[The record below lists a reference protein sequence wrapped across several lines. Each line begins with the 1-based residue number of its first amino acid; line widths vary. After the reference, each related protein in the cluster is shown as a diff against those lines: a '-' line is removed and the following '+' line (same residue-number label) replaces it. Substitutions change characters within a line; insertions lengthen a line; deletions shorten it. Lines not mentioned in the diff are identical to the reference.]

1 MGFLSPLL
9 PWYLPFDLGVAIAG
23 IRLTER
29 SNAMHRQAYPGT
41 LRLLSLVFA
50 AAMLVAPSAFGQPL
64 RATVVH
70 IEGVQDT
77 WRVTDKDGKI
87 VEVHVPAQSL
97 IDIQTSQEAQPG
109 TSGPSGEGRGTVQAT
124 VVAVD
129 TLTNHVKVQ
138 TQAGQVIELDT
149 AAKDRQI
156 GEQVTLIVP
165 R

>member
-1 MGFLSPLL
+1 
-9 PWYLPFDLGVAIAG
+9 
-23 IRLTER
+23 
-29 SNAMHRQAYPGT
+29 MHRPSCRGP
-41 LRLLSLVFA
+41 LRLLGGVVAVIL
-50 AAMLVAPSAFGQPL
+50 LVAPRAFGQPL

-70 IEGVQDT
+70 VEGVPDT
-77 WRVTDKDGKI
+77 WHVTDKDGKI

-109 TSGPSGEGRGTVQAT
+109 ASGTAGQVRGTVSAT

-129 TLTNHVKVQ
+129 TLTNRVKVR

>member
-1 MGFLSPLL
+1 MQHQS
-9 PWYLPFDLGVAIAG
+9 W
-23 IRLTER
+23 
-29 SNAMHRQAYPGT
+29 PGT
-41 LRLLSLVFA
+41 LRLFGVICA
-50 AAMLVAPSAFGQPL
+50 VIMLVAPSAFGQPQPL

-70 IEGVQDT
+70 VEGVPDT
-77 WRVTDKDGKI
+77 WRVTDKDGTI

-97 IDIQTSQEAQPG
+97 IDIQTSPEAQPRASG
-109 TSGPSGEGRGTVQAT
+109 TAGQVRGTVSAT

-129 TLTNHVKVQ
+129 TLTNRVKVR

>member
-1 MGFLSPLL
+1 
-9 PWYLPFDLGVAIAG
+9 
-23 IRLTER
+23 
-29 SNAMHRQAYPGT
+29 MHRQSCPGT
-41 LRLLSLVFA
+41 LRLFGVVFA
-50 AAMLVAPSAFGQPL
+50 VTMLVVPGAFGQPL

-70 IEGVQDT
+70 IEGVADT
-77 WRVTDKDGKI
+77 WHVTDKDGKI

-97 IDIQTSQEAQPG
+97 IDIQTSQEERPGASG
-109 TSGPSGEGRGTVQAT
+109 TSGQETRTVLAT

-138 TQAGQVIELDT
+138 TTVGQVIELAT
-149 AAKDRQI
+149 SAKDRQI

>member
-1 MGFLSPLL
+1 
-9 PWYLPFDLGVAIAG
+9 
-23 IRLTER
+23 
-29 SNAMHRQAYPGT
+29 MHRPSCPGT
-41 LRLLSLVFA
+41 LRLLGVIFA
-50 AAMLVAPSAFGQPL
+50 VTMLVSPSVFGQPL

-70 IEGVQDT
+70 VEGATQT

-97 IDIQTSQEAQPG
+97 IDIQTTKEERPG
-109 TSGPSGEGRGTVQAT
+109 ASGTTEPVRGTVPAT

-129 TLTNHVKVQ
+129 TLTNRVKVQ

-149 AAKDRQI
+149 ATQDRQI
-156 GEQVTLIVP
+156 GEQVTLIIP

>member
-1 MGFLSPLL
+1 
-9 PWYLPFDLGVAIAG
+9 
-23 IRLTER
+23 
-29 SNAMHRQAYPGT
+29 MHRQSCPGT
-41 LRLLSLVFA
+41 LHLLSIVFA
-50 AAMLVAPSAFGQPL
+50 ALLVAPSAFGQPL

-97 IDIQTSQEAQPG
+97 IAIQTNQEERPSA
-109 TSGPSGEGRGTVQAT
+109 SGSSEPVRGTVLAT

-129 TLTNHVKVQ
+129 TLTNRVKVQ
-138 TQAGQVIELDT
+138 TQAGQVIELET
-149 AAKDRQI
+149 SAKDRQI

>member
-1 MGFLSPLL
+1 
-9 PWYLPFDLGVAIAG
+9 
-23 IRLTER
+23 
-29 SNAMHRQAYPGT
+29 MHRQSWPAT
-41 LRLLSLVFA
+41 LRLLGVVFA
-50 AAMLVAPSAFGQPL
+50 VTMLVGPGTFGQPL

-70 IEGVQDT
+70 IEGVSDI
-77 WRVTDKDGKI
+77 WHVTDKDGKI

-97 IDIQTSQEAQPG
+97 IDIQTSKEERPGASGIAGQGPG
-109 TSGPSGEGRGTVQAT
+109 TVLAT

-129 TLTNHVKVQ
+129 TLTNRVKVQ
-138 TQAGQVIELDT
+138 THAGQVIELAT

>member
-1 MGFLSPLL
+1 
-9 PWYLPFDLGVAIAG
+9 
-23 IRLTER
+23 
-29 SNAMHRQAYPGT
+29 MHRQFCPGT
-41 LRLLSLVFA
+41 LCLLGIVCA
-50 AAMLVAPSAFGQPL
+50 AALLVAPSAFGQQPL

-70 IEGVQDT
+70 IEGVPDT
-77 WRVTDKDGKI
+77 WHVTEKDGKI

-109 TSGPSGEGRGTVQAT
+109 TSGPAGQERGTVRAT

-138 TQAGQVIELDT
+138 THAGQVIELDT

-156 GEQVTLIVP
+156 GEPVTPIV

>member
-1 MGFLSPLL
+1 MQHQS
-9 PWYLPFDLGVAIAG
+9 W
-23 IRLTER
+23 
-29 SNAMHRQAYPGT
+29 PGT
-41 LRLLSLVFA
+41 LRLFGVICAVL
-50 AAMLVAPSAFGQPL
+50 MLVAPSAFGQPQPL

-70 IEGVQDT
+70 VEGVPDT

-97 IDIQTSQEAQPG
+97 IAIQTSQEERPG
-109 TSGPSGEGRGTVQAT
+109 ASGTAEPVRETVPAT

-129 TLTNHVKVQ
+129 TLTNRVKVR

-149 AAKDRQI
+149 AAQDRRI
-156 GEQVTLIVP
+156 GEEVTLIVP

>member
-1 MGFLSPLL
+1 
-9 PWYLPFDLGVAIAG
+9 
-23 IRLTER
+23 
-29 SNAMHRQAYPGT
+29 MHRQSCPGI
-41 LRLLSLVFA
+41 LRLLGIVCVVTA
-50 AAMLVAPSAFGQPL
+50 LVAPSAFGQPQPL

-70 IEGVQDT
+70 VEGAEQT
-77 WRVTDKDGKI
+77 WHVTDKDGKI
-87 VEVHVPAQSL
+87 VKVEVPSRSI
-97 IDIQTSQEAQPG
+97 IDIQTRQEEQPG
-109 TSGPSGEGRGTVQAT
+109 ASSTSGQGTGTVWAT

-129 TLTNHVKVQ
+129 TLTNRVKVQ

>member
-1 MGFLSPLL
+1 M
-9 PWYLPFDLGVAIAG
+9 Y
-23 IRLTER
+23 
-29 SNAMHRQAYPGT
+29 RQSSPGT
-41 LRLLSLVFA
+41 LRLLCIVCA
-50 AAMLVAPSAFGQPL
+50 AAMLMSPNAFGQPL

-70 IEGVQDT
+70 IEGVPDT
-77 WRVTDKDGKI
+77 WHVTDKDGKI

-109 TSGPSGEGRGTVQAT
+109 ASGPAGQERGTVQAT

-129 TLTNHVKVQ
+129 TLTNRVKVQ

-149 AAKDRQI
+149 STKDRHI
-156 GEQVTLIVP
+156 GEQVTLIV

>member
-1 MGFLSPLL
+1 
-9 PWYLPFDLGVAIAG
+9 
-23 IRLTER
+23 
-29 SNAMHRQAYPGT
+29 MHRQSWPGT
-41 LRLLSLVFA
+41 LRLLGVVFA
-50 AAMLVAPSAFGQPL
+50 VTLLVVPGAFGQPL

-70 IEGVQDT
+70 VEGVPDT
-77 WRVTDKDGKI
+77 WHVTDKDGKI
-87 VEVHVPAQSL
+87 VEVHVPAHAL
-97 IDIQTSQEAQPG
+97 IDIQTSQEERPG
-109 TSGPSGEGRGTVQAT
+109 ASGTAGQGTGTVLAT

-129 TLTNHVKVQ
+129 TLTNRVKVQ